1 MQLLLLLSLNLL
13 FVLLTGKDPADV
25 IRAMESGLTRCMA
38 ALTRYSNEN
47 NTAAC
52 ALLSTSLHYLA
63 HRLFR

>member
-38 ALTRYSNEN
+38 ALTSVNMCREVFV
-47 NTAAC
+47 T
-52 ALLSTSLHYLA
+52 
-63 HRLFR
+63 